1 MTAEATDGGRQA
13 AGEAGAPLLIFLNE
27 VAGGRKLLGAARE
40 RADEASQVAVV
51 APQNQPAVGQLVDAD
66 ELYDAALARVEV
78 TLAILADF
86 GIEAVGDVMDRDPSL
101 ALDDA
106 VRAFSPR
113 EVLLSCLY
121 ETRFGLTRK
130 DLVEWAKARFEP
142 ETAVTHIPVRIEDD
156 AVRWDVVH
164 TLVVATKTVDSSDL
178 IKRLKERHAEAPHR
192 YTIISPRSGDLTRGQ
207 VSAKLASTL
216 AALYREEIDA
226 TGQPMSPDP
235 FHAVR
240 NAIEHYRVDDIL
252 ISTLSGE
259 TSVWLEEDLIGRVR
273 EITEKPVEH
282 LEAGRPAEAVAAAVA
297 AGEPA
302 EPQPEPETGS
312 E

>member
-1 MTAEATDGGRQA
+1 VTPVDGS
-13 AGEAGAPLLIFLNE
+13 PLLIFLNE
-27 VAGGRKLLGAARE
+27 VAGGRKLLGATRE
-40 RADEASQVAVV
+40 RAEKASLVAVV
-51 APQNQPAVGQLVDAD
+51 APQNQPAVGQLVDPD
-66 ELYDAALARVEV
+66 ELHDAALARVEV
-78 TLAILADF
+78 TMAILAEF
-86 GIEAVGDVMDRDPSL
+86 GIDAVGDVMDRNIAL

-106 VRAFSPR
+106 VRAYDPG

-130 DLVEWAKARFEP
+130 DLVEWAKDRYQP
-142 ETAVTHIPVRIEDD
+142 EHEITHIPVRIEED

-164 TLVVATKTVDSSDL
+164 TLVVATQTVDSPDL
-178 IKRLKERHAEAPHR
+178 LGRLKERRTEAPHR
-192 YTIISPRSGDLTRGQ
+192 YTIISPRSGDLSREQ

-216 AALYREEIDA
+216 AELYRADIDA

-240 NAIEHYRVDDIL
+240 NAIHHYRIDDIL

-282 LEAGRPAEAVAAAVA
+282 LEAGRPAEKVAAAVA
-297 AGEPA
+297 SGEEPA
-302 EPQPEPETGS
+302 AVGS
-312 E
+312 ESPQEDE